1 MWFVQVFESLGISW
15 QTFVTQAAAL
25 ALWICL
31 AAIVYSVIEALVN
44 RLDDEQAA
52 LLNAYVIWLFFGIA
66 GAHRVY
72 FGRIGSGLAFLVL
85 VTIAAL
91 AGLGLGTLPYLASP
105 WAIGEIMSIPVAL
118 WLIFVAVLL
127 IWYLRDAFLLPDW
140 VRTARA
146 TEAEAVTSS

>member
-1 MWFVQVFESLGISW
+1 MRWSSSRWSCLCSSTSCTSHGRRPSSAPGSPISRLTSRRPDGSRQRTGAESEMWFLQVFESLGISW
-15 QTFVTQAAAL
+15 ETFVTQAAAL

-44 RLDDEQAA
+44 RLDNEQAA

-85 VTIAAL
+85 VTIA
-91 AGLGLGTLPYLASP
+91 
-105 WAIGEIMSIPVAL
+105 
-118 WLIFVAVLL
+118 
-127 IWYLRDAFLLPDW
+127 
-140 VRTARA
+140 
-146 TEAEAVTSS
+146 

>member
-31 AAIVYSVIEALVN
+31 AAVVYSIIEAFVN
-44 RLDDEQAA
+44 RLDDEQAG

-72 FGRIGSGLAFLVL
+72 FGRIGSGLAQLIL
-85 VTIAAL
+85 TTLAAL
-91 AGLGLGTLPYLASP
+91 AGPAARRLPYPASA
-105 WAIGEIMSIPVAL
+105 W
-118 WLIFVAVLL
+118 
-127 IWYLRDAFLLPDW
+127 
-140 VRTARA
+140 
-146 TEAEAVTSS
+146 